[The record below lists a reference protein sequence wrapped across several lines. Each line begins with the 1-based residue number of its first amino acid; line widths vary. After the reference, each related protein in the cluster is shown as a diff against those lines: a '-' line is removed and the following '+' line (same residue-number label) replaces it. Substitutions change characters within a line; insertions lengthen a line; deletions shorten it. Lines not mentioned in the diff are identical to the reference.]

1 MTSRARTR
9 RTTKP
14 AGRSRRRKRASRGR
28 RSTARLGRRYETA
41 LAQPK
46 QVRAGRGVLLR
57 VGLKPHQA
65 VGLAF
70 FLLLTAMI
78 CYLFI
83 SSSFYVW
90 DAEITGLK
98 WLDQESIYRS
108 ARIDGSSIFYV
119 DPLRTSLALEQMPS
133 VENARV
139 VCRLPNLVSIQVT
152 ERTPAAIWQ
161 NQNIQYWVDG
171 SGILFARSAELDNP
185 LVIVE
190 LNAVERRPGDQV
202 DSHVVDAVKEL
213 HALLPEVRIFGY
225 SKVEGLRFELPN
237 GRQVL
242 TRVGCDS
249 NKVVS
254 ALSALEQEFLVRHV
268 QPRVIDLRYETRAFW
283 R

>member
-9 RTTKP
+9 RTTKLTR
-14 AGRSRRRKRASRGR
+14 RSRGRKSATRGR
-28 RSTARLGRRYETA
+28 RSTARLGRRYETV
-41 LAQPK
+41 LAQPR
-46 QVRAGRGVLLR
+46 QVKAGRGALLR

-70 FLLLTAMI
+70 LLLLTAMI
-78 CYLFI
+78 CYLFLN
-83 SSSFYVW
+83 SSFYVW
-90 DAEITGLK
+90 DAEVTGLK
-98 WLDQESIYRS
+98 WLDQEGVYRS

-119 DPLRTSLALEQMPS
+119 DPLRIRATLEQMPS
-133 VENARV
+133 VESARV
-139 VCRLPNLVSIQVT
+139 VCRLPNHVSIQIT

-161 NQNIQYWVDG
+161 SQSTQYWVDG
-171 SGILFARSAELDNP
+171 SGMLFSRSAELDNP

-190 LNAVERRPGDQV
+190 QNAVERRPGDQV
-202 DSHVVDAVKEL
+202 DGHVVDAVIEL
-213 HALLPEVRIFGY
+213 HTLLPEVRIFGY
-225 SKVEGLRFELPN
+225 SKVEGLQFELPN

-249 NKVVS
+249 DKVVS
-254 ALSALEQEFLVRHV
+254 ALAALEQEFLARRI